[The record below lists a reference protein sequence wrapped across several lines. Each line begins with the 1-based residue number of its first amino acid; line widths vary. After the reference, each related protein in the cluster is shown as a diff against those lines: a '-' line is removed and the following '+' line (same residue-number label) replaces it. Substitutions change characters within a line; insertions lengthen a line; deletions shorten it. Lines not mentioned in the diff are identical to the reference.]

1 MATVPDSSPLPGP
14 PPVRRHGKGE
24 RPPGWLRA
32 YVGPG
37 PGTRTP
43 ASETK
48 LPHHCDRCQQ
58 PCQTAPAGCAVPRPA
73 SGPTHRTPHTRRSP
87 HATHHTH
94 RGWQHTSNTWTAHT
108 TMMWPAAGH
117 AHTTPRRPASPPPHR
132 THRRKGEDPRHD
144 RGEGPPRACVR
155 AKTGGQ
161 GTSNGPRC
169 IRSPTGCVGKGT
181 RTCSRLSDTADS
193 VRFRRGSAPPGGR
206 GSVKREETSGPGL
219 IVLGCSAKPGCREPS
234 KVVHR
239 VHDVSSPQEG
249 ARTVTRRRVWVVHW
263 ACSSCNKPHSGAA
276 SVVRYRHP
284 SPRGKG

>member
-24 RPPGWLRA
+24 RPPGWLRS

-48 LPHHCDRCQQ
+48 LPHHCDKCQQ
-58 PCQTAPAGCAVPRPA
+58 PCPTAPAGCAVPRPHQA
-73 SGPTHRTPHTRRSP
+73 PHIAHHTHVAAHTPHTSSTRTAAR
-87 HATHHTH
+87 HT
-94 RGWQHTSNTWTAHT
+94 RQHTRHSCGLRPGTPT
-108 TMMWPAAGH
+108 
-117 AHTTPRRPASPPPHR
+117 TTPRRPASPPPRR
-132 THRRKGEDPRHD
+132 THRRKGEDPRPG
-144 RGEGPPRACVR
+144 RGEGAPRACVR
-155 AKTGGQ
+155 AETGGQ
-161 GTSNGPRC
+161 GTSNGPGC
-169 IRSPTGCVGKGT
+169 IRFPPGCVGKGT
-181 RTCSRLSDTADS
+181 RTCSRLSDTAET

-206 GSVKREETSGPGL
+206 GSVKREETSGPGQV
-219 IVLGCSAKPGCREPS
+219 VLGCSAKPGCREPS

-249 ARTVTRRRVWVVHW
+249 ARTVTRRRVWVVQW